1 MTFVIDQSLG
11 GGNLLD
17 AHFFV
22 IMYSIVNMDDD
33 SVVAACAALIIA
45 VTIKKRRK
53 KRSIWVKKW
62 LLERDRKGAYN
73 NII

>member
-11 GGNLLD
+11 GVNLLD

-33 SVVAACAALIIA
+33 SVVAACTALIIA

-53 KRSIWVKKW
+53 KRSIWVKNGYWRGTEKV
-62 LLERDRKGAYN
+62 RMT
-73 NII
+73 I